1 MRRLIVAVGL
11 ALVAALPSTALA
23 HGGNPDF
30 RSIIH
35 GVRPSLPGVSVSV
48 LGYDNQL
55 QLINRSGKDV
65 TIEGYDGEPYARVLA
80 DGTVEENRN
89 SPATYLNADRS
100 GATPVPKFAN
110 SKKAPSWRVVD
121 KTGRFIWHDHR
132 MHWMARGLPPQVKS
146 KDKKTKIFDYG
157 IPIEMGGTKATV
169 SGTLFWVGPNN
180 GFPVAPFVVLA
191 AIVALSVVLVIR
203 TRRRRA
209 AEAAAEIAGAGAAPQ
224 GLDAPAPAPEPATSK
239 EAW

>member
-30 RSIIH
+30 RSIVH
-35 GVRPSLPGVSVSV
+35 GIRPRLPGVSVSV

-89 SPATYLNADRS
+89 SPATYLNADRL

-110 SKKAPSWRVVD
+110 SNKAPSWRVVD
-121 KTGRFIWHDHR
+121 KTGRFTWHDHR
-132 MHWMARGLPPQVKS
+132 MHWMAQGLPPQVKS
-146 KDKKTKIFDYG
+146 QDKKTKIFDYG
-157 IPIEMGGTKATV
+157 IPIEMANTKATV

-180 GFPVAPFVVLA
+180 SFPIAPFAVLA
-191 AIVALSVVLVIR
+191 VIVALSGWLVVR

-209 AEAAAEIAGAGAAPQ
+209 AEAAAETAGSPAAPQ
-224 GLDAPAPAPEPATSK
+224 GLDAPVPEPASSK

>member
-65 TIEGYDGEPYARVLA
+65 TIQGYNGEPYGRVLA

-89 SPATYLNADRS
+89 SPATYLNADRL
-100 GATPVPKFAN
+100 GATPVPKFA
-110 SKKAPSWRVVD
+110 SADKAPSWRFVD

-132 MHWMARGLPPQVKS
+132 MHWMGSGLPPQVKA

-157 IPIEMGGTKATV
+157 IPIEVANTKATV
-169 SGTLFWVGPNN
+169 SGTLFWVGQNN

-191 AIVALSVVLVIR
+191 AIVALSVSLVIR

-209 AEAAAEIAGAGAAPQ
+209 AEPAADTVGSRAAPQ
-224 GLDAPAPAPEPATSK
+224 DLDAPAPEPASSK

>member
-35 GVRPSLPGVSVSV
+35 GVRPSLPGVAVSV

-65 TIEGYDGEPYARVLA
+65 TIEGYNGEAYGRVLA
-80 DGTVEENRN
+80 DGTVEENVN
-89 SPATYLNADRS
+89 SPATYLNADRFA
-100 GATPVPKFAN
+100 ATPVPKFA
-110 SKKAPSWRVVD
+110 SADKAPSWRVVD

-132 MHWMARGLPPQVKS
+132 MHWMAQGLPPQVKS

-157 IPIEMGGTKATV
+157 IPIEMANTKATV
-169 SGTLFWVGPNN
+169 SGTLFWVGQNN

-191 AIVALSVVLVIR
+191 AIVALSVSLVIR

-209 AEAAAEIAGAGAAPQ
+209 AEPAADTVGSRAAPQ
-224 GLDAPAPAPEPATSK
+224 GLDAPAPEPASSK